1 MPSFWKQIAVSQ
13 IDDEHGNDKT
23 AENVDYSGWS
33 FNGLVFNHSIKLFYN
48 GWFRGYVAY
57 RLRSI
62 IIVWLMQFIA
72 RESLIM

>member
-33 FNGLVFNHSIKLFYN
+33 FNGLVFNHIKLSDIR
-48 GWFRGYVAY
+48 WWW
-57 RLRSI
+57 
-62 IIVWLMQFIA
+62 WLTFHGVPLLLLM
-72 RESLIM
+72 RNN